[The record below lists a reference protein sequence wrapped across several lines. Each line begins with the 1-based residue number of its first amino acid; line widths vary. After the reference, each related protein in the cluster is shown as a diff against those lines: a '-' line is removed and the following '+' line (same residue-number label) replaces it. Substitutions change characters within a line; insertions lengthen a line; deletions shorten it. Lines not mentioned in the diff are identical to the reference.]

1 MSSPCGFVEWLEF
14 FLGAGIPDSH
24 AKSYAE
30 VFESNRMDFDML
42 GDLDRDVLSAMGITV
57 MGDVLAIKKHA
68 GQVIA
73 QGGIAKSVSSGGIR
87 SNSAGGSAG
96 AAKSLVR
103 DALDAKASAARAA
116 HRKRKAVKHSSGNK
130 SGIFSRIKH
139 HSQEDFGAG
148 DVDSAG
154 ESIDNNSNANS
165 TESRRRFQGSAKFYI
180 DDMGVR
186 RPVRQVPREQEG
198 NYTVIMPYVRKTCW
212 GFLYFKFRLLCCSE
226 RLFDKS
232 VVE

>member
-130 SGIFSRIKH
+130 SGIFRLLLDRK
-139 HSQEDFGAG
+139 
-148 DVDSAG
+148 
-154 ESIDNNSNANS
+154 
-165 TESRRRFQGSAKFYI
+165 
-180 DDMGVR
+180 VR
-186 RPVRQVPREQEG
+186 RALSG
-198 NYTVIMPYVRKTCW
+198 T
-212 GFLYFKFRLLCCSE
+212 RLLRDELMSDTLMECCHSAQSNQASFSGGF
-226 RLFDKS
+226 RRWGC
-232 VVE
+232 